1 MEMSLFGRDGGSHPV
16 LDMETL
22 TMSREERKRM
32 TIMAGVKSKALTQ
45 VQAAQLMGLGY
56 RQAKRVWRRYQ
67 AEGDAGLVHRLRG
80 QAGLRRKPAA
90 MRAQVLARQAE
101 ARYADFG
108 PTLLA
113 EELAKD
119 GIVVDHDT
127 VRRWLLAAGKLTV
140 RRRKQVHRE
149 WRERKPCFG
158 AMVQLD
164 GSHHDWFEGR
174 RDKCVLMVMVDDA
187 TNRMRARFSEEET
200 TRASYDVFEGW
211 GRKHRLP
218 GSLYVD
224 RDSIYRC
231 EGAARITDQ
240 LAGKERQTQFGRA
253 MAALGVELILANSPQ
268 AKGRVERMNGVL
280 QDRLVKAL
288 RLAKIND
295 LESANRFLEETYLR
309 EFNRRFAR
317 VAASPLDVHRSLPRN
332 LAEVLS
338 WEAERVVQ
346 RDWTVACDGKWYQ
359 LDRQHEAL
367 SLAGRTVVVRTLRD
381 SRVQL
386 VYRGQK
392 LKWRELPAR
401 PVRLKKT
408 VPAKGRRRPTPAAD
422 HPWRRPFLRAGRATM
437 RFGPGDSGQP
447 PLRSGLPVSP
457 GPNRG
462 NKPTIATNKRGHSLV
477 SYQGDISKKF

>member
-1 MEMSLFGRDGGSHPV
+1 
-16 LDMETL
+16 METL
-22 TMSREERKRM
+22 TMSRNERKRM
-32 TIMAGVKSKALTQ
+32 TIMAGVKSKALSQ
-45 VQAAQLMGLGY
+45 VQAAELMGLGY
-56 RQAKRVWRRYQ
+56 RQAKRIWRRYQ
-67 AEGDAGLVHRLRG
+67 DEGDAGLIHRLRG
-80 QAGLRRKPAA
+80 QAGLRRKAPAV
-90 MRAQVLARQAE
+90 RAQVLARYAE
-101 ARYADFG
+101 ERYADFG

-113 EELAKD
+113 EELAKE
-119 GIVVDHDT
+119 GIEVDHDT
-127 VRRWLLAAGKLTV
+127 VRRWLLAEGKLTV
-140 RRRKQVHRE
+140 RRRKQQHRQ

-174 RDKCVLMVMVDDA
+174 RAKCVLMVMVDDA

-231 EGAARITDQ
+231 EGAASVADQ

-288 RLAKIND
+288 RLAQIND
-295 LESANRFLEETYLR
+295 LESANRFLDETYLR

-317 VAASPLDVHRSLPRN
+317 KAASPLDAHQGLPRN
-332 LAEVLS
+332 LDEVLS
-338 WEAERVVQ
+338 WEEERVVQ
-346 RDWTVACDGKWYQ
+346 RDWTVACAGKWYQ

-367 SLAGRTVVVRTLRD
+367 SLAGRKVVVRTLRNG
-381 SRVQL
+381 RVQL

-392 LKWRELPAR
+392 LKWRPLPGR
-401 PVRLKKT
+401 PVRFKKIKA
-408 VPAKGRRRPTPAAD
+408 AKAGRGIRPPAAN
-422 HPWRRPFLRAGRATM
+422 HPWRRSVLRIGRAV
-437 RFGPGDSGQP
+437 RFGLGDSGRP
-447 PLRSGLPVSP
+447 PLRSGLPTSP
-457 GPNRG
+457 SPNRG
-462 NKPTIATNKRGHSLV
+462 HQQTTSTNKRGHSLV